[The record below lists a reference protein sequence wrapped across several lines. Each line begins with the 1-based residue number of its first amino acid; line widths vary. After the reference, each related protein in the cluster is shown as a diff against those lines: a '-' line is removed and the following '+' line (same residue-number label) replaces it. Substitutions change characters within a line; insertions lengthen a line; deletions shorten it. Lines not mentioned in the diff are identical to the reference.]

1 MVNVEKDN
9 ILKRILEE
17 EDFVHAPKYQ
27 NSLQKV
33 LAKTDKILEN
43 GAISRLLLIPE
54 EEVERLYQESIEAFQ
69 DEMLD
74 EE

>member
-1 MVNVEKDN
+1 VEKDS

-33 LAKTDKILEN
+33 LAKSDKILEN
-43 GAISRLLLIPE
+43 GAIGRLLLIPE
-54 EEVERLYQESIEAFQ
+54 EEVERLYQESIEAFKQ
-69 DEMLD
+69 DMLD